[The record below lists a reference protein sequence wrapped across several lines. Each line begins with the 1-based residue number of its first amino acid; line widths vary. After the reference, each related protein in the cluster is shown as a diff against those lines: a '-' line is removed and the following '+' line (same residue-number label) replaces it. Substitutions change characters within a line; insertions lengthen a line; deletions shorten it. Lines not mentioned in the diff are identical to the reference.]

1 MPRTRPLESGFKFH
15 NIRTYLRLIL
25 DSAQVI
31 PEWRTGQFEQPHLEN
46 GTKTALAQYL
56 KIPATKTWIPYS
68 GMLG

>member
-1 MPRTRPLESGFKFH
+1 MYF
-15 NIRTYLRLIL
+15 RLVL